1 MHAPAAKICDTC
13 GSSLDLE
20 TPSGFCP
27 ACLLSTA
34 LNGSDEE
41 VNGAGASICDYEILS
56 EIARGGMGIV
66 YLARQRIPARVVA
79 LKMILPAHINS
90 ARAIA
95 RFSAEAEAAA
105 SLDHPGILPIY
116 AVGEKDGAPF
126 YSMKFAEGGSLAS
139 RLATFRDKPRDSADL
154 IATLARATAHAHE
167 RGILHRDLKPGNVL
181 FDGTDKA
188 FVSDFGLAK
197 WLERECDL
205 TQTLAILGTPHY
217 MAPEQSAHSRS
228 LTPAA
233 DIYSLGAILF
243 HLLTSRVPFRGEN
256 ALEVLRQAAE
266 RPAPRP
272 RSLNR
277 NVPADLETI
286 CLKCLEKNPLARYSS
301 ATALADDLDR
311 FLARRAILARRAN
324 PITQA
329 SRWARRN
336 QLVAL
341 LCAASMVLL
350 ISLLL
355 VLRTPPPQKA
365 PKQILRSDNT
375 PGEKSIAVLPFENLS
390 EDKSN
395 DYLASGIQDEL
406 LVDLSKI
413 GDLKVISRNSVQ
425 PYKEGPRDLRE
436 IGKALGVRTILQ
448 GNVRTAGKRARIN
461 VQLSDTTND
470 TQIWAESFDREVTD
484 VLSMESELAL
494 RIAAAL
500 QTKLSTAEKA
510 AIETLPTRDPEAYD
524 FYLRARESVYSIRTR
539 ADSGVDIHR
548 AIDLLN
554 QAVARDPKFALAY
567 SFLAQMYL
575 SDFESNGEPAQ
586 LERARTNI
594 ETALRLA
601 PDLGDAHLARGIYF
615 NYGLRDYERSSA
627 EFAIA
632 RSALPNNAECLHWSG
647 LLERRL
653 GRWKEGLNYQLK
665 AATLDPR
672 DGMVQRDLLV
682 TYCLLRNYAEA
693 DRTIERAII
702 VSPQQTS
709 FFRMKQAEVALMKG
723 DLIACRTALQSLPS
737 EFEFNGFVAFL
748 RARLALFERDYQ
760 KEGKILDEA
769 LNKLGLPKAE
779 WWVMRDQAYL
789 ARAQGDRPKTQAAWE
804 RARKFWEAQLARN
817 PDDWQKLSWIAA
829 ADAALGRKEEAKR
842 GIEKAV
848 KQFPS
853 VNDPVDRPTLGVTE
867 ALVNAWCGD
876 QEQALAQLAELAKR
890 PAGPEPGDLKLNPRW
905 DDLRGDPRFEKVV
918 VAAGKPIA
926 TP

>member
-1 MHAPAAKICDTC
+1 MYAPLARICDTC
-13 GSSLDLE
+13 GSTLDLE
-20 TPSGFCP
+20 APSGFCP

-34 LNGSDEE
+34 LNASGEE
-41 VNGAGASICDYEILS
+41 ANAAGASIADYEILS

-66 YLARQRIPARVVA
+66 YRARQRMPVRVVA
-79 LKMILPAHINS
+79 LKMILPAHIS
-90 ARAIA
+90 SPGAIA
-95 RFSAEAEAAA
+95 RFRVEAEAAA
-105 SLDHPGILPIY
+105 SLDHPGILPVY

-126 YSMKFAEGGSLAS
+126 YSMKFAEGGSLAA
-139 RLATFRDKPRDSADL
+139 RLAAFRDKPRESADL
-154 IATLARATAHAHE
+154 IAKLARATAHAHE

-181 FDGTDKA
+181 FDGTDKP

-205 TQTLAILGTPHY
+205 TQTLAILGTPYY
-217 MAPEQSAHSRS
+217 MAPEQASGARR

-243 HLLTSRVPFRGEN
+243 HLLTSRAPFRGDN
-256 ALEVLRQAAE
+256 ALDVLRQAAE

-272 RSLNR
+272 RALNGKI
-277 NVPADLETI
+277 PPDLETI
-286 CLKCLEKNPLARYSS
+286 CLKCLEKNPTARYSS
-301 ATALADDLDR
+301 AAALADDLDR

-329 SRWARRN
+329 SQWARRN
-336 QLVAL
+336 PSIAL

-355 VLRTPPPQKA
+355 VLRLPARKNASNQFLQGDRA
-365 PKQILRSDNT
+365 E
-375 PGEKSIAVLPFENLS
+375 EKSIAVLPFENLS

-425 PYKEGPRDLRE
+425 PYKDGPRDLRE
-436 IGKALGVRTILQ
+436 IGRALGVRTVLQ
-448 GNVRTAGKRARIN
+448 GNVRTAGNRARIN
-461 VQLSDTTND
+461 VQLIDTRNES
-470 TQIWAESFDREVTD
+470 QIWADSFDREITD
-484 VLSMESELAL
+484 FFSVESELAL

-500 QTKLSTAEKA
+500 QTKLSPAEKA

-524 FYLRARESVYSIRTR
+524 LYLRARESVYSVRTR
-539 ADSGVDIHR
+539 GDSAADVHR

-554 QAVARDPKFALAY
+554 QAITRDPNFALAY
-567 SFLAQMYL
+567 SFLAQMHL
-575 SDFESNGEPAQ
+575 SDFESDGEPAQ

-615 NYGLRDYERSSA
+615 NYGLRDYERASA

-693 DRTIERAII
+693 ERTIERAII

-737 EFEFNGFVAFL
+737 DFEFNGFVIFL
-748 RARLALFERDYQ
+748 RARLALFERDYPQ
-760 KEGKILDEA
+760 EGQILADA
-769 LNKLGLPKAE
+769 LSKLGRPKAE

-789 ARAQGDRPKTQAAWE
+789 ARAEGDRIKTQEAWE
-804 RARKFWEAQLARN
+804 RARKFWEAQLARK
-817 PDDWQKLSWIAA
+817 PDDWQLLSWIAA

-842 GIEKAV
+842 GIERAV
-848 KQFPS
+848 QQFPS
-853 VNDPVDRPTLGVTE
+853 VNDPVDRPTLAVTE
-867 ALVNAWCGD
+867 SLVNAWCGD
-876 QEQALAQLAELAKR
+876 QEHALAQLAELAKR
-890 PAGPEPGDLKLNPRW
+890 PAGPEPGDLKFNPRW
-905 DDLRGDPRFEKVV
+905 DDLRADPRFEKVV
-918 VAAGKPIA
+918 AAAGEPIA
-926 TP
+926 IQ